1 MKRTFLIGLTIILC
15 LVLMATPVIAADG
28 GSAAVSGAAGIPG
41 STVYLTVSISGFTDA
56 DSFSISV
63 GGDLSL
69 DAGNSSWL
77 RNDTQLQSFEGNR
90 GVWATG
96 EAKDLN
102 GDIAKL
108 AFTVPQLAEGQTNLR
123 YQVSCTVLVKNDAE
137 TLGSVTATGTVSAIN
152 PATAMVL
159 TPAEL
164 RLTLGSNETADLVAT
179 VEPANTTDS
188 VVWSSS
194 DASIVSVSGG
204 KVTAHKAGIATITA
218 TAGSVSK
225 TCAVTVICPHSNLK
239 ETPAKD
245 ASCTATGNRQY
256 WTCEG
261 CGVVLAADKTTVTSV
276 TEQTLALI
284 PHAGG
289 TATCVKQAVCTACEQ
304 PYGELAEHK
313 FGTSWSS
320 NDRQHFHQ
328 CTVCL
333 NGVEDAAD
341 HSFQWKTDKEA
352 TEKEAGLKHEECS
365 VCGRKRNEN
374 TAIEKLDHAH
384 TGITHHAAVKAT
396 CVAGGNVEYWTCSS
410 SFCSG
415 KYYGDEKCQLVL
427 TEIKTTVDANNHTG
441 GTEIKDAVAASCNKD
456 GFSGDTYC
464 LGCKALVKAGEKV
477 SANGKH
483 TAGTEWKSDEK
494 AHWHV
499 CTAEGCEAELEK
511 ADHDY
516 KWKTDKKATEDETGL
531 KHEECSVCGRKR
543 NENTKIDRL
552 PHAPK
557 KVEGKKPT
565 CTEEGLAEHFYC
577 GNCGGYYASNNG
589 EVGKRITKND
599 TVLPATGHTFDNEW
613 ISDEEGHWRFCDCG
627 EMSEKE
633 SHEIEVVGA
642 VESVGQND
650 GYTGDTLCTICEHMV
665 AQGEIVPGETET
677 PTEEST
683 EPATEVP
690 TEAIPEKEPD
700 EQKKSG
706 SGWLLIVAAVAAA
719 GAVATGVMLPLIRKK
734 RK

>member
-15 LVLMATPVIAADG
+15 LVLMVTPVMAAG
-28 GSAAVSGAAGIPG
+28 GTAAFGSASGTPG
-41 STVYLTVSISGFTDA
+41 STVYLTVSISGFEDA

-77 RNDTQLQSFEGNR
+77 RTDTLIQSFEANR

-102 GDIAKL
+102 GNIAKL
-108 AFTVPQLAEGQTNLR
+108 AFTVPQLAEGQTDLN

-137 TLGSVTATGTVSAIN
+137 TLGSVTATGTVTIIN

-164 RLTLGSNETADLVAT
+164 RLTLGSNETAQLTAT
-179 VEPANTTDS
+179 VQPANTTDS

-194 DASIVSVSGG
+194 DATVASVSGG
-204 KVTAHKAGIATITA
+204 LVTAHKAGTATITA

-225 TCAVTVICPHSNLK
+225 TCTVTVICPHDNLK
-239 ETPAKD
+239 ETPAKE
-245 ASCTATGNRQY
+245 ASCTATGNNQY
-256 WTCEG
+256 WTCED
-261 CGVVLAADKTTVTSV
+261 CGTVLAADKTTVTTV
-276 TEQTLALI
+276 AEQTLPLKD
-284 PHAGG
+284 HSFG
-289 TATCVKQAVCTACEQ
+289 TAWIQ
-304 PYGELAEHK
+304 
-313 FGTSWSS
+313 

-333 NGVEDAAD
+333 NAVEDVAD
-341 HSFQWKTDKEA
+341 HDFKWKTDKEA
-352 TEKEAGLKHEECS
+352 TEKEEGLKHEECS

-374 TAIEKLDHAH
+374 TVIGKLDHAH

-396 CVAGGNVEYWTCSS
+396 CVSGGNVEYWTCSS

-415 KYYGDEKCQLVL
+415 KYYGDDKCQLIL
-427 TEIKTTVDANNHTG
+427 TEIKTAVDANNHTG
-441 GTEIKDAVAASCNKD
+441 GTEVKDAVAATCNKD

-477 SANGKH
+477 NANGKH

-499 CTAEGCEAELEK
+499 CTAEGCGAVLEK
-511 ADHDY
+511 ADHDF

-531 KHEECSVCGRKR
+531 KHEECSACGLKR
-543 NENTKIDRL
+543 NEETKIDRL
-552 PHAPK
+552 THAPK
-557 KVEGKKPT
+557 KVEGKEPT

-589 EVGKRITKND
+589 EIGKRITKND

-613 ISDEEGHWRFCDCG
+613 LSDQDGHWRFCDCG

-633 SHEIEVVGA
+633 AHQIEVVGA
-642 VESVGQND
+642 VESVDQND

-665 AQGEIVPGETET
+665 AQGEIIPGQTEA
-677 PTEEST
+677 PTEAPT
-683 EPATEVP
+683 EPATEAP
-690 TEAIPEKEPD
+690 TEAVVEKEPE

-706 SGWLLIVAAVAAA
+706 SGWLLIVAAVAGI
-719 GAVATGVMLPLIRKK
+719 GAVATGVVVPLIRKK